1 MELYFRDMLYL
12 NEDDEL
18 LKDKI
23 SKFIDNHSAEIKQ
36 NIENDKLKIPI
47 ISFVNNIETQDSSID
62 TSQDSSTDS
71 SQDNSTNNS
80 QGISTETE
88 TSASKVTNNASETS
102 KNLKFN

>member
-47 ISFVNNIETQDSSID
+47 ISFVNNIKT
-62 TSQDSSTDS
+62 QDSSTDT